1 VHQGSAA
8 YDSHADP
15 FLQDNAIRYRHDCQ
29 LCGEMGIYSRNAAV
43 MPIFCVIL
51 GIITRFFLYME
62 NEEFY
67 KAQSQEA
74 SRYAKEHGES
84 KVIDFYN
91 EMFVR
96 IKEIMIKG

>member
-1 VHQGSAA
+1 MHQGSAA

-15 FLQDNAIRYRHDCQ
+15 FLQDNAIRCRHDCQ

-62 NEEFY
+62 NEEPD
-67 KAQSQEA
+67 K
-74 SRYAKEHGES
+74 KNTW
-84 KVIDFYN
+84 YN
-91 EMFVR
+91 VGMTWEL
-96 IKEIMIKG
+96 IM